1 MIIRA
6 IAFAAAASVVPFAAS
21 AVTAPVLENIVDGGT
36 TSIENGGFYSFEY
49 KETDS
54 SNGSQE
60 YLYQFVAAESL
71 GAVTGVSLN
80 PIPSGGITGLFVRW
94 LAADQTTVVAEWD
107 GDMAAPF
114 TTGFAAGQTQY
125 LSIGW
130 DSTVQGGDVDVN
142 IQAVPVPAG
151 ALLLGTALI
160 GGLALRRKA

>member
-21 AVTAPVLENIVDGGT
+21 AVTAPVLENIV
-36 TSIENGGFYSFEY
+36 
-49 KETDS
+49 S